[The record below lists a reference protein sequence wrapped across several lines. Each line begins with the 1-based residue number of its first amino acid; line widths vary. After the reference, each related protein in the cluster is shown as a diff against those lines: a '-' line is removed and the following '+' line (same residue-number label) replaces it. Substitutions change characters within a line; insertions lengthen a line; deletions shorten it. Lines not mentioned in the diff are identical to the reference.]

1 MRRINTL
8 LLSNNYI
15 FRIGEIGE
23 YLPNL
28 TTLVLTNNRIASLS
42 EIDHLASLEKLELL
56 SLMDN
61 PLTENVHYRLY
72 VIHKMPSLKSL
83 DFRKVT
89 RQERETAA
97 RLFASAEG
105 KDVLSAVAVEGQQE
119 KKRAANEAK
128 PSINLT
134 TAQREQI
141 RRAIEA
147 ASTKEE
153 VDRIET
159 QLRVSTASYFFLHC
173 AHSMLMCSLIIV
185 W

>member
-1 MRRINTL
+1 MRRLSTL

-15 FRIGEIGE
+15 FRVGGIGE

-56 SLMDN
+56 SLMEN
-61 PLTENVHYRLY
+61 PLTENPHYRLY
-72 VIHKMPSLKSL
+72 VIHKIPSLKSL

-89 RQERETAA
+89 KDERETAA

-119 KKRAANEAK
+119 KKRAANESKLSA
-128 PSINLT
+128 STLT
-134 TAQREQI
+134 TAQREEI

-159 QLRVSTASYFFLHC
+159 QLRVSRKQL
-173 AHSMLMCSLIIV
+173 
-185 W
+185 